1 MSLEDKIHENT
12 LALQQLTEAVN
23 RLAAAAGSSAPV
35 PVAKKAEPVPTPA
48 PAAATTPAAPTPAPT
63 QPVDLDAVRDSLK
76 TKLKELFTKSP
87 STGGKI
93 LSKFGVPNLSALP
106 DDQLPEFASAVDAAL
121 QGN

>member
-35 PVAKKAEPVPTPA
+35 PVAKKAEPAPTPTPA
-48 PAAATTPAAPTPAPT
+48 PAPAAAPAPA
-63 QPVDLDAVRDSLK
+63 QPVDVKALQDSLK
-76 TKLKELFTKSP
+76 DKLKKLFAKSP

-93 LSKFGVPNLSALP
+93 LAKFGVQNLSALP
-106 DDQLPEFASAVDAAL
+106 DEQLAEFAASVDAAL

>member
-23 RLAAAAGSSAPV
+23 RLAAAAGSSTPV
-35 PVAKKAEPVPTPA
+35 PVAKKAEPTPTPA
-48 PAAATTPAAPTPAPT
+48 PAPASAPT
-63 QPVDLDAVRDSLK
+63 QPVDVKALQDSLK
-76 TKLKELFTKSP
+76 DKLRKLFAKSP

-93 LSKFGVPNLSALP
+93 LAKFGVQNLSALP
-106 DDQLPEFASAVDAAL
+106 DEQLSDFAAEVDAVL

>member
-23 RLAAAAGSSAPV
+23 RLAAAGSSAPV
-35 PVAKKAEPVPTPA
+35 PAAAPTSAPAAAPVAAQTPA
-48 PAAATTPAAPTPAPT
+48 PAAAPA
-63 QPVDLDAVRDSLK
+63 QPVDLDALRD
-76 TKLKELFTKSP
+76 KLKKLFTKSP

-93 LSKFGVPNLSALP
+93 LAKFGVQNLSALP
-106 DDQLPEFASAVDAAL
+106 DEQLSEFAAEVDAAL

>member
-23 RLAAAAGSSAPV
+23 RLAAAAGSSTPV
-35 PVAKKAEPVPTPA
+35 PVAKKAEPTPTPA
-48 PAAATTPAAPTPAPT
+48 PAPASAPT
-63 QPVDLDAVRDSLK
+63 QPVDVKALQDSLK
-76 TKLKELFTKSP
+76 DKLKKLFAKSP

-93 LSKFGVPNLSALP
+93 LAKFGVQNLSALP
-106 DDQLPEFASAVDAAL
+106 DEQLSDFAAEVDAAL

>member
-35 PVAKKAEPVPTPA
+35 PVAKKAEPAPTPA
-48 PAAATTPAAPTPAPT
+48 PAPAPT
-63 QPVDLDAVRDSLK
+63 QPVDVKALQDSLK
-76 TKLKELFTKSP
+76 DKLKKLFAKSP

-93 LSKFGVPNLSALP
+93 LAKFGVQNLSALP
-106 DDQLPEFASAVDAAL
+106 DEQLAEFAASVDAAL

>member
-23 RLAAAAGSSAPV
+23 RLAAAGSS
-35 PVAKKAEPVPTPA
+35 TPA
-48 PAAATTPAAPTPAPT
+48 PAASPTPVPAAAPVESPTPTPAAAPA
-63 QPVDLDAVRDSLK
+63 QPVDLDALRD
-76 TKLKELFTKSP
+76 KLKKLFTKSP

-93 LSKFGVPNLSALP
+93 LSKFGVPNISSLSP
-106 DDQLPEFASAVDAAL
+106 EQLPEFASAVDAAL

>member
-35 PVAKKAEPVPTPA
+35 PVAKKAEPAPTPA
-48 PAAATTPAAPTPAPT
+48 PAPASAPT
-63 QPVDLDAVRDSLK
+63 QPVDVKALQDSLK
-76 TKLKELFTKSP
+76 DKLKKLFSKSP

-93 LSKFGVPNLSALP
+93 LAKFGVQNLSALP
-106 DDQLPEFASAVDAAL
+106 DEQLSEFAAEVDAAL

>member
-35 PVAKKAEPVPTPA
+35 PVAKKAEPAPTPA
-48 PAAATTPAAPTPAPT
+48 PAPAAAPAPT
-63 QPVDLDAVRDSLK
+63 QPVDVKALQDSLK
-76 TKLKELFTKSP
+76 DKLKKLFAKSP

-93 LSKFGVPNLSALP
+93 LAKFGVQNLSALP
-106 DDQLPEFASAVDAAL
+106 DEQLAEFAASVDAAL

>member
-23 RLAAAAGSSAPV
+23 RLAVAAGSSTPV
-35 PVAKKAEPVPTPA
+35 PVAKKAEPAPTPA
-48 PAAATTPAAPTPAPT
+48 PAPASAPT
-63 QPVDLDAVRDSLK
+63 QPVDVKALQDSLK
-76 TKLKELFTKSP
+76 DKLKKLFAKSP

-93 LSKFGVPNLSALP
+93 LAKFGVQNLSALP
-106 DDQLPEFASAVDAAL
+106 DERLAEFAASVDAAL